1 MEVGHMANQDLLGK
15 KFGRLTVISYD
26 GNDKYQHRLWKCQC
40 ECGNYVTVSTA
51 RLNSGHTK
59 SCGCISRANDLTGKQ
74 FGNLT
79 VIKKIGK
86 KNRSNIWL
94 CRCKCGNEVE
104 CYQNNLER
112 GTSTSCGCLRSYYAK
127 QNRNCHGES
136 RTILYKKWSSIK
148 SRCYNPNAKG
158 YENYGGRG
166 IKMCGEWLKFW
177 NFREW
182 SYTNGYKDGLTIER
196 KDVDGDYCPENC
208 EWITSLE
215 QQSNK
220 RVNTFIEYGGK
231 KQTAAQWARELGIGK
246 DTITYRVRVGWTAEE
261 CLFGKEK
268 NVSNCRP
275 RMEIP
280 DYLRNDDNEK

>member
-1 MEVGHMANQDLLGK
+1 MANQDLVGK

-59 SCGCISRANDLTGKQ
+59 SCGCISRAKDLAGKQ

-79 VIKKIGK
+79 AIKKVGR
-86 KNRSNIWL
+86 KNHSNIWL

-104 CYQNNLER
+104 CYQHNLER
-112 GTSTSCGCLRSYYAK
+112 GTSTSCGCLRSHYAK
-127 QNRNCHGES
+127 KSRNCHGES
-136 RTILYKKWSSIK
+136 TSRLYKEWSRMRT
-148 SRCYNPNAKG
+148 RCYNKNVKEYPR
-158 YENYGGRG
+158 YGGRG
-166 IKMCGEWLKFW
+166 ITVCPEWDKYW
-177 NFREW
+177 PFREW
-182 SYTNGYKDGLTIER
+182 AHENGYAENLTLDR
-196 KDVDGDYCPENC
+196 KDVNGNYEPSNC
-208 EWITSLE
+208 RWIPMSE
-215 QQSNK
+215 QASNK
-220 RVNTFIEYGGK
+220 RTNTFIEYGGK
-231 KQTAAQWARELGIGK
+231 KQTAAKWARELGIGK
-246 DTITYRVRVGWTAEE
+246 DTITYRVRAGWTAEE

-280 DYLRNDDNEK
+280 DYLRNDEHEK